1 MEKIKET
8 EVKKDRSINRWVFSL
23 VLLLAAV
30 LSVTP
35 FMDQR
40 AAADYEKLF
49 QRAFV
54 TFALARTINGVISV
68 VQGTEIALQPA
79 GVGVTLTPGEILD
92 PVNDLV
98 ERFSWIMMGATI
110 SLGVQN
116 VLLDISAWWVIQA
129 LVAALAAWL
138 LLKLWYPGR
147 GSQLTRILLRRVFP
161 LLLFI
166 RFAVPVMLVANDM
179 LYQQFLEQRYQ
190 QSTEIITEAGKELEQ
205 LSEEAAIENAPD
217 GDVSMLDSIARAWST
232 TVDSIDFSGRL
243 KRMQAQ
249 TSEVIEHLIQLSVVF
264 ILQTALLPVAF
275 LWFFTQVVKRFFR
288 PMSFKPN
295 RGLPETQENPP
306 SS

>member
-1 MEKIKET
+1 MTRTK
-8 EVKKDRSINRWVFSL
+8 SINQWSL
-23 VLLLAAV
+23 SLLLLLAAV

-40 AAADYEKLF
+40 AAADYEQLF
-49 QRAFV
+49 QRALV

-68 VQGTEIALQPA
+68 VQGTEVALQPA

-116 VLLDISAWWVIQA
+116 VLLDVSAWWIIQG
-129 LVAALAAWL
+129 LVAALAAWML
-138 LLKLWYPGR
+138 LRLWYPGQ
-147 GSQLTRILLRRVFP
+147 GSQFNRILFRRIFP

-166 RFAVPVMLVANDM
+166 RFAVPVMLIANDM
-179 LYQQFLEQRYQ
+179 LYQEFLEQRFE

-205 LSEEAAIENAPD
+205 IKAEANQDNEQD
-217 GDVSMLDSIARAWST
+217 DEGMLDSLTRAWSS
-232 TVDSIDFSGRL
+232 TVNSIDLAGRL
-243 KRMQAQ
+243 QRMQAQ
-249 TSEVIEHLIQLSVVF
+249 AAMVIEQLIQLSVVF

-275 LWFFTQVVKRFFR
+275 LWFFVQVVKRLFR
-288 PMSFKPN
+288 PLRSKTAS
-295 RGLPETQENPP
+295 E
-306 SS
+306 

>member
-1 MEKIKET
+1 MQD
-8 EVKKDRSINRWVFSL
+8 KKQINRWLFSV
-23 VLLLAAV
+23 VLLLTAT

-35 FMDQR
+35 FMDNR
-40 AAADYEKLF
+40 AAADYEQLF

-116 VLLDISAWWVIQA
+116 VLLDISAWWVIQI
-129 LVAALAAWL
+129 LVTALAAWL
-138 LLKLWYPGR
+138 LIRLWYPGQ
-147 GSQLTRILLRRVFP
+147 GSGLNRILFRRVFP

-166 RFAVPVMLVANDM
+166 RFAVPVMLIAND
-179 LYQQFLEQRYQ
+179 LLFQQFLEQRYQ
-190 QSTEIITEAGKELEQ
+190 QSTEVITEAGRELEQ
-205 LSEEAAIENAPD
+205 IRAEAGAEEAQDNDD
-217 GDVSMLDSIARAWST
+217 GMLDSLARAWSN
-232 TVDSIDFSGRL
+232 TVDSVDLSGRL
-243 KRMQAQ
+243 ERMQAQ
-249 TSEVIEHLIQLSVVF
+249 AAEVIEHLIQLSVVF

-275 LWFFTQVVKRFFR
+275 LWFFTQVLKRLFR
-288 PMSFKPN
+288 PVRNKFA
-295 RGLPETQENPP
+295 LE
-306 SS
+306 